1 MTSSAEK
8 LYASLSQSPFG
19 RKRDEVERMVK
30 GFGFVIVSGRGPHD
44 SIEHPEYPSLRLPL
58 PRHATLHVR
67 IVRLAIE
74 LVDEYRALQNKKEQQ
89 S

>member
-19 RKRDEVERMVK
+19 RKRDEVVRMVQ
-30 GFGFVIVSGRGPHD
+30 GFGFVVVSGRGPHD
-44 SIEHPEYPSLRLPL
+44 SIEHPDYPVLRLSL

-67 IVRLAIE
+67 IVRLALDLI
-74 LVDEYRALQNKKEQQ
+74 DEYRTLQEKKG
-89 S
+89 